1 LIPAPSHRGWSVAVT
16 LLALL
21 LSLSACGGP
30 TSLGDGPPSRIV
42 SLVPTAT
49 ETLFALGAGDLVV
62 GRSAFCDYPAKA
74 TEVPAVA
81 DALSAGAERILAL
94 RPDLILVG
102 SDAQKRALGALTRRV
117 PVRKFI
123 ADDLAGVRRS
133 IAELGALIGRESR
146 AEVLLAEIDAAFD
159 RVRAAVADRGPV
171 SVLFVVQ
178 HEPLRVAGGKSHI
191 SELLAAVGAT
201 NVAAKMERPWPE
213 LSAETLVR
221 WNPEVILDG
230 SFAPEGDDAA
240 TLAFWDRFVSLSAVR
255 NGRVHR
261 MDEPAVVR
269 PGPRLPVALEYLKR
283 MVWGEGR

>member
-1 LIPAPSHRGWSVAVT
+1 MIQAPYHRAGSVAVT

-30 TSLGDGPPSRIV
+30 ASTMDGPPTRIV

-62 GRSAFCDYPAKA
+62 GRCAYCDYPP
-74 TEVPAVA
+74 EVAELPAVA

-102 SDAQKRALGALTRRV
+102 SDAQARSLGALTDRV
-117 PVRKFI
+117 PVRMFI

-133 IAELGALIGRESR
+133 IADLGWLVGRE
-146 AEVLLAEIDAAFD
+146 AQADELLAEIDLAFAEAA
-159 RVRAAVADRGPV
+159 AAVAGKEPLR
-171 SVLFVVQ
+171 VLFVVQ
-178 HEPLRVAGGKSHI
+178 HEPLRVAGGPSHI
-191 SELLAAVGAT
+191 SELLAAVGAV
-201 NVAAKMERPWPE
+201 NVAAEMDRPWPE

-221 WNPEVILDG
+221 WDPEVILDG
-230 SFAPEGDDAA
+230 SFAPAGDGAG
-240 TLAFWDRFVSLSAVR
+240 TLAFWDRFVSLAAVR
-255 NGRVHR
+255 TGRVHR

-269 PGPRLPVALEYLKR
+269 PGPRLPRALDYLKR
-283 MVWGEGR
+283 VIREDGR